1 MASAR
6 QTLSEYA
13 DAANV
18 ELALLPESSARE
30 ALSSLVRYVIA
41 RTR

>member
-1 MASAR
+1 MAQAQ
-6 QTLSEYA
+6 QTLTGYA
-13 DAANV
+13 DAANA
-18 ELALLPESSARE
+18 ELALLPESSSRD